1 MAGITSTVGLNAIL
15 AGATKTVS
23 HRRFSDKTKLFG
35 LPLYL
40 AELSI
45 VSLSPYHRR
54 SPAIIC
60 RYGGGGGGG
69 GSRFPGDRRGRQ
81 KESDDDDDALDI
93 SAIRSATVR
102 LIDGQ
107 QNMIGVVSK
116 EEAVRRAE
124 DAELD
129 LVILSPDADPP
140 VVRMMD
146 YSKYRYEQQ
155 KRKKEQQ
162 KKTTRMDLKELKMG
176 YNIDQHDYSVR
187 MRAARKFLQDGDK
200 VVPIYLFCLS
210 YYQNIHIWASYAL
223 SDYILLLHDL
233 LHTQVKVIVN
243 MKGRENEFRN
253 IAIELL
259 RRFQNEVGELAT
271 EESKNFRD
279 RNLFIVL
286 VPNKEI
292 IRKAQEPPS
301 KKKKKP
307 AGDEVSA
314 AGINAT

>member
-1 MAGITSTVGLNAIL
+1 MTGITTSTVGLNAIL
-15 AGATKTVS
+15 TGATKTMS
-23 HRRFSDKTKLFG
+23 HHPYSVIADKSKLFG
-35 LPLYL
+35 LQLYL

-45 VSLSPYHRR
+45 ATLSPYHRR
-54 SPAIIC
+54 SSAITC

-69 GSRFPGDRRGRQ
+69 GSRFPGDRRGKQ
-81 KESDDDDDALDI
+81 KESEDDDALDI

-107 QNMIGVVSK
+107 QNMIGIVSK
-116 EEAVRRAE
+116 DEAVRRAE
-124 DAELD
+124 EAELD

-200 VVPIYLFCLS
+200 V
-210 YYQNIHIWASYAL
+210 
-223 SDYILLLHDL
+223 
-233 LHTQVKVIVN
+233 KVIVN

-259 RRFQNEVGELAT
+259 RRFQNEIGELAT

-286 VPNKEI
+286 VPNKEVL
-292 IRKAQEPPS
+292 RKGQELPP

-307 AGDEVSA
+307 ADDEVSA
-314 AGINAT
+314 AGIPATQDI

>member
-1 MAGITSTVGLNAIL
+1 MAGVTRIVGFDAIL
-15 AGATKTVS
+15 TGTTKTVS
-23 HRRFSDKTKLFG
+23 YHPFSVKSKLFC
-35 LPLYL
+35 LPRRLSK
-40 AELSI
+40 LSI
-45 VSLSPYHRR
+45 VTLSPYHRR
-54 SPAIIC
+54 SPAVTC
-60 RYGGGGGGG
+60 RYGGGGGGGGG
-69 GSRFPGDRRGRQ
+69 GSRFPGDKRGRQ
-81 KESDDDDDALDI
+81 KESENDDALDI

-107 QNMIGVVSK
+107 QNMIGIVSK
-116 EEAVRRAE
+116 EEAVRRADE
-124 DAELD
+124 AELD

-200 VVPIYLFCLS
+200 V
-210 YYQNIHIWASYAL
+210 
-223 SDYILLLHDL
+223 
-233 LHTQVKVIVN
+233 KVIVN

-259 RRFQNEVGELAT
+259 RRFQTEIGEVCAFFSTLLSLVLNWHLYCSLIDLVTGTCQLLQLAT

-286 VPNKEI
+286 VPNKEVLK
-292 IRKAQEPPS
+292 KAQEPPS

-307 AGDEVSA
+307 ADDEVSA
-314 AGINAT
+314 AGVTAT

>member
-1 MAGITSTVGLNAIL
+1 MAVITNTVGFNAIL

-23 HRRFSDKTKLFG
+23 HRTSSVKSKLFG
-35 LPLYL
+35 LRLYL
-40 AELSI
+40 AELS
-45 VSLSPYHRR
+45 VVTLSPYHRR
-54 SPAIIC
+54 CPVITC
-60 RYGGGGGGG
+60 RYGGGGGGA
-69 GSRFPGDRRGRQ
+69 RFPGDRRGRQ
-81 KESDDDDDALDI
+81 KESEDDDALDI

-102 LIDGQ
+102 LIDDQ
-107 QNMIGVVSK
+107 QNMIGLVSK
-116 EEAVRRAE
+116 DEAVRRAE
-124 DAELD
+124 EAELD

-140 VVRMMD
+140 VVKMMD

-200 VVPIYLFCLS
+200 V
-210 YYQNIHIWASYAL
+210 
-223 SDYILLLHDL
+223 
-233 LHTQVKVIVN
+233 KVIVN

-259 RRFQNEVGELAT
+259 RRFQTEIGELGT

-286 VPNKEI
+286 VPNKEL
-292 IRKAQEPPS
+292 IRKVQEPPS

-307 AGDEVSA
+307 ADDEARA
-314 AGINAT
+314 AGITATQDV

>member
-1 MAGITSTVGLNAIL
+1 MTGITTTSTISFNAIV
-15 AGATKTVS
+15 AGTTKTVS
-23 HRRFSDKTKLFG
+23 HHPFSVNSKLFG
-35 LPLYL
+35 CRLYL
-40 AELSI
+40 PELSVI
-45 VSLSPYHRR
+45 TLSPYHRR
-54 SPAIIC
+54 FLAITC
-60 RYGGGGGGG
+60 RYGGGGGG

-81 KESDDDDDALDI
+81 KESEDDDALDI

-107 QNMIGVVSK
+107 QNMIGIVSK

-124 DAELD
+124 EAELD

-200 VVPIYLFCLS
+200 V
-210 YYQNIHIWASYAL
+210 
-223 SDYILLLHDL
+223 
-233 LHTQVKVIVN
+233 KVIVN

-259 RRFQNEVGELAT
+259 RRFQTEIGELAT

-286 VPNKEI
+286 VPNKEVV
-292 IRKAQEPPS
+292 RKAQEPSP

-307 AGDEVSA
+307 ADDEVSA
-314 AGINAT
+314 AGITAT

>member
-1 MAGITSTVGLNAIL
+1 MAGISFNAIV
-15 AGATKTVS
+15 AKTTKTVS
-23 HRRFSDKTKLFG
+23 HHPFSVNSNLFG
-35 LPLYL
+35 FRLYL
-40 AELSI
+40 PELSVI
-45 VSLSPYHRR
+45 TLSPYHRR
-54 SPAIIC
+54 FPAITC

-81 KESDDDDDALDI
+81 KESEDDDALDI

-107 QNMIGVVSK
+107 QNMIGIVSK

-124 DAELD
+124 EAELD

-187 MRAARKFLQDGDK
+187 MRAAKKFLQDGDK
-200 VVPIYLFCLS
+200 
-210 YYQNIHIWASYAL
+210 
-223 SDYILLLHDL
+223 
-233 LHTQVKVIVN
+233 VKVIVN

-259 RRFQNEVGELAT
+259 RRFQTEIGELAT

-286 VPNKEI
+286 VPNKEVV
-292 IRKAQEPPS
+292 RKSQEPSP

-307 AGDEVSA
+307 ADDEVSA
-314 AGINAT
+314 ASITAT

>member
-1 MAGITSTVGLNAIL
+1 MTGITITVGFNAVL
-15 AGATKTVS
+15 AGSTKTVS
-23 HRRFSDKTKLFG
+23 HQPPFSVKSKLFG
-35 LPLYL
+35 LQLYL

-45 VSLSPYHRR
+45 VYLSPYHHRI
-54 SPAIIC
+54 PAITC
-60 RYGGGGGGG
+60 RYGGGGGG
-69 GSRFPGDRRGRQ
+69 SRFAGDRRGGQ
-81 KESDDDDDALDI
+81 KESEDDDALDI
-93 SAIRSATVR
+93 SAISSATVR

-107 QNMIGVVSK
+107 QNMIGLVSK

-124 DAELD
+124 EAELD

-187 MRAARKFLQDGDK
+187 LRAARKFLQDGDK
-200 VVPIYLFCLS
+200 
-210 YYQNIHIWASYAL
+210 
-223 SDYILLLHDL
+223 
-233 LHTQVKVIVN
+233 VKVIVN

-259 RRFQNEVGELAT
+259 KRFQNEVGELAT

-286 VPNKEI
+286 VPNKDVL
-292 IRKAQEPPS
+292 RKAQEPPP

-307 AGDEVSA
+307 SDDEASPA
-314 AGINAT
+314 NSITATQDV

>member
-1 MAGITSTVGLNAIL
+1 MAGITSTVGFNGIL
-15 AGATKTVS
+15 ARTTKTVS
-23 HRRFSDKTKLFG
+23 HHSSSLKSKLFG
-35 LPLYL
+35 LRLYL
-40 AELSI
+40 ADLSF
-45 VSLSPYHRR
+45 VSLSPCHRR
-54 SPAIIC
+54 SYAITC

-69 GSRFPGDRRGRQ
+69 GSRSRGRQ

-107 QNMIGVVSK
+107 QNMIGIVSK

-200 VVPIYLFCLS
+200 V
-210 YYQNIHIWASYAL
+210 
-223 SDYILLLHDL
+223 
-233 LHTQVKVIVN
+233 KVIVN

-253 IAIELL
+253 IAVELL
-259 RRFQNEVGELAT
+259 RRFQTEIGELAT

-292 IRKAQEPPS
+292 LRKAQEPPS

-307 AGDEVSA
+307 ADDEVST
-314 AGINAT
+314 AGVTAT

>member
-1 MAGITSTVGLNAIL
+1 MITKTSTVRLNPIL
-15 AGATKTVS
+15 TKTAS
-23 HRRFSDKTKLFG
+23 HHKTLSHKSNLFG
-35 LPLYL
+35 FKLYL
-40 AELSI
+40 SDVSI
-45 VSLSPYHRR
+45 ITLYPRR
-54 SPAIIC
+54 CSAVTC

-69 GSRFPGDRRGRQ
+69 GSRFSGGRRGRQ
-81 KESDDDDDALDI
+81 KESEEDNDDSLDI

-107 QNMIGVVSK
+107 QNMIGIVSK
-116 EEAVRRAE
+116 DEAVRRSE
-124 DAELD
+124 EAELD

-200 VVPIYLFCLS
+200 V
-210 YYQNIHIWASYAL
+210 
-223 SDYILLLHDL
+223 
-233 LHTQVKVIVN
+233 KVIVN

-253 IAIELL
+253 IAVELL
-259 RRFQNEVGELAT
+259 RRFQNEIGELAT

-286 VPNKEI
+286 VPNKEV
-292 IRKAQEPPS
+292 IRKVQEPPP
-301 KKKKKP
+301 KKKIKP
-307 AGDEVSA
+307 VDDEVSA
-314 AGINAT
+314 ASITARRKIL

>member
-1 MAGITSTVGLNAIL
+1 MVGITSTVGFNAIP

-23 HRRFSDKTKLFG
+23 HLPFSVKSELFG
-35 LPLYL
+35 LQLYL
-40 AELSI
+40 AKLSI
-45 VSLSPYHRR
+45 VSLSPYHHRC
-54 SPAIIC
+54 PTITC

-69 GSRFPGDRRGRQ
+69 GSRFPGDRRGNQ
-81 KESDDDDDALDI
+81 KESDDDDALDI

-102 LIDGQ
+102 LIDGH
-107 QNMIGVVSK
+107 QNMIGIVPK

-124 DAELD
+124 EAELD

-200 VVPIYLFCLS
+200 V
-210 YYQNIHIWASYAL
+210 
-223 SDYILLLHDL
+223 
-233 LHTQVKVIVN
+233 KVIVN

-259 RRFQNEVGELAT
+259 RRFQTEIGELGT

-292 IRKAQEPPS
+292 IRKVQEPAP

-307 AGDEVSA
+307 ADDEVSA
-314 AGINAT
+314 AGVTAT

>member
-200 VVPIYLFCLS
+200 V
-210 YYQNIHIWASYAL
+210 
-223 SDYILLLHDL
+223 
-233 LHTQVKVIVN
+233 KVIVN

>member
-1 MAGITSTVGLNAIL
+1 MAGITSTIGFNAIL
-15 AGATKTVS
+15 PGTTNTVS
-23 HRRFSDKTKLFG
+23 HPHFSVKSKLFG
-35 LPLYL
+35 LRFSLP
-40 AELSI
+40 ELSSI
-45 VSLSPYHRR
+45 VTLELYHRR
-54 SPAIIC
+54 IPAITC

-81 KESDDDDDALDI
+81 KESEDDDALDI

-107 QNMIGVVSK
+107 QNMIGIVSK

-124 DAELD
+124 EAELD

-146 YSKYRYEQQ
+146 YS
-155 KRKKEQQ
+155 
-162 KKTTRMDLKELKMG
+162 

-200 VVPIYLFCLS
+200 
-210 YYQNIHIWASYAL
+210 
-223 SDYILLLHDL
+223 
-233 LHTQVKVIVN
+233 VKVIVN

-259 RRFQNEVGELAT
+259 RRFQNEVGEVRIVFVIWIRMFVLLSKTCQHLQLAT

-286 VPNKEI
+286 VPNKEV
-292 IRKAQEPPS
+292 IRKAQEPPP

-307 AGDEVSA
+307 ADDEVSA
-314 AGINAT
+314 AAITAT

>member
-1 MAGITSTVGLNAIL
+1 MAGITGSTISFNAIV
-15 AGATKTVS
+15 AKTTKTVS
-23 HRRFSDKTKLFG
+23 HHPFFVNSNLFG
-35 LPLYL
+35 CRLYL
-40 AELSI
+40 PELSVI
-45 VSLSPYHRR
+45 TLSPYHRR
-54 SPAIIC
+54 FPAITC

-81 KESDDDDDALDI
+81 KESEDDDALDI

-107 QNMIGVVSK
+107 QNMIGIVSK

-124 DAELD
+124 EAELD
-129 LVILSPDADPP
+129 LVILSPDADPPVVRMMDYSKYRYEQQKRKKEQQKKNPP

-187 MRAARKFLQDGDK
+187 MRAAKKFLQDGDK
-200 VVPIYLFCLS
+200 
-210 YYQNIHIWASYAL
+210 
-223 SDYILLLHDL
+223 
-233 LHTQVKVIVN
+233 VKVIVN

-259 RRFQNEVGELAT
+259 RRFQTEIGELAT

-279 RNLFIVL
+279 RNLFVVL
-286 VPNKEI
+286 VPNKEVV
-292 IRKAQEPPS
+292 RKSQEPSP

-307 AGDEVSA
+307 ADDEVSA
-314 AGINAT
+314 AGITAT

>member
-1 MAGITSTVGLNAIL
+1 MAGITGSTISFNAIV
-15 AGATKTVS
+15 AKTTKTVS
-23 HRRFSDKTKLFG
+23 HHPFFVNSNLFG
-35 LPLYL
+35 CRLYL
-40 AELSI
+40 PELSVI
-45 VSLSPYHRR
+45 TLSPYHRR
-54 SPAIIC
+54 FPAITC

-81 KESDDDDDALDI
+81 KESEDDDALDI

-107 QNMIGVVSK
+107 QNMIGIVSK

-124 DAELD
+124 EAELD

-187 MRAARKFLQDGDK
+187 MRAAKKFLKDGDK
-200 VVPIYLFCLS
+200 
-210 YYQNIHIWASYAL
+210 
-223 SDYILLLHDL
+223 
-233 LHTQVKVIVN
+233 VKVIVN

-259 RRFQNEVGELAT
+259 RRFQTEIGELAT

-286 VPNKEI
+286 VPNKEVV
-292 IRKAQEPPS
+292 RKSQEPSP

-307 AGDEVSA
+307 ADDEVSA
-314 AGINAT
+314 AGITAT